1 MGFKKVKDF
10 NKIKDYLDSVKLNL
24 DQKLPD
30 FMIYNFDELTEDA
43 NIEIKG
49 YRHHFFEITLEITNG
64 CRFKVDNFKFPSQ
77 GSRISFISPRRLQS
91 IKVHPDF
98 SSTSKGFTLFFNPE
112 FIHTH
117 VGSENLLK
125 DFSFFKHSLSPMV
138 QLESK
143 LLTELTDVFRRI
155 HYEYNEYGIQSR
167 EIIKSYINILLL
179 KGRHHYAWT
188 QPVHPANPRGLEI
201 TSSFEAFCQEN
212 FLDYHTIKEIAAEM
226 GLSAKHLSE
235 TIKNGTGKKALD
247 ILNGYKLN
255 YAKALLSHT
264 QLTPTQI
271 AYELNFENPGYFFT
285 FFKRS
290 TGYTPL
296 QFRQF

>member
-1 MGFKKVKDF
+1 MNKVKDF

-30 FMIYNFDELTEDA
+30 FMIYDFDELAEDVEM
-43 NIEIKG
+43 EIKG

-64 CRFKVDNFKFPSQ
+64 CRFNVDNFKFPSE

-91 IKVHPDF
+91 VHVHPEF

-117 VGSENLLK
+117 FASNNLLK
-125 DFSFFKHSLSPMV
+125 DFSFFRHSLSPMV
-138 QLESK
+138 RLENK
-143 LLTELTDVFRRI
+143 LLAELTDVFQKI
-155 HYEYNEYGIQSR
+155 HYEYNEYGTQSR
-167 EIIKSYINILLL
+167 DIIKSYLDIILH
-179 KGRHHYAWT
+179 KGRHHYTWT
-188 QPVHPANPRGLEI
+188 QPLDLANCRELEI
-201 TSSFEAFCQEN
+201 ASSFEVFCQEN
-212 FLDYHTIKEIAAEM
+212 YLDYHTVKEIALEI

-235 TIKNGTGKKALD
+235 TIKKVTGKKALE
-247 ILNGYKLN
+247 ILNEYKLN

-264 QLTPTQI
+264 QLTPTQV

-285 FFKRS
+285 FFKRL
-290 TGYTPL
+290 TGLTPV